1 MPFRLTPALLS
12 TIVAVAV
19 AAEASAQD
27 IQPVF
32 DLPTMAQGQ
41 VIGATA
47 RAQAARDA
55 RKSKPTPRQIA
66 ACAQRPRLRR
76 QYAPDNPKL
85 EQLERLCRSV
95 GL

>member
-1 MPFRLTPALLS
+1 MPFRRTLVPILIALG
-12 TIVAVAV
+12 
-19 AAEASAQD
+19 AAPTRAQD

-55 RKSKPTPRQIA
+55 RRRQPTPDQIT
-66 ACAQRPRLRR
+66 ACAQRPRFRR
-76 QYAPDNPKL
+76 QYGPDNPKL
-85 EQLERLCRSV
+85 RQLEGLCRGV